1 MSPPVT
7 LLSLGAR
14 LNLGTWLKLTCFA
27 LLGLVSSTQIAAQ
40 GVQVDADT
48 VLASQRF
55 HYQKARTALAQNNA
69 KAYAEH
75 YAQLGDYPLKPY
87 LEFGKLRR
95 DLRHMPFDDID
106 AFIDQYYGSFLESR
120 LRSHLLTSLAS
131 RERWADF
138 MRYYQPSFSSVTMRC
153 HAINARL
160 RTGDKSAFAEVPDIW
175 LAGQSQ
181 PDACDPVFRQ
191 WRQAGLMTEDLVWQ
205 RLHLAVQNDQLT
217 LARYLSTLLKEHK
230 AVADLYFRVH
240 NNPRLVLQRDQF
252 RSQNLPTQHVIAH
265 GIRRLARSQPLD
277 AIYHWE
283 LYEAQQLFPED
294 LSLETK
300 LFLVQRLIR
309 EGHAQEA
316 QHLLS
321 YSHVLREQGLV
332 EEIIRRALAD
342 QDWARVNE
350 SILLL
355 DRFNQQSERWQY
367 WRARA
372 QDELNVTF
380 SGFPASQEVYSTL
393 AQNRSFYGFI
403 SAHKVRKEYALVD
416 DSSPIPEA
424 ILVQVQQMDGMR
436 RASELWLLGNTNEA
450 RAEWLHASR
459 SMNEQQLLAAGELA
473 REWGWYN
480 TGIQAMIS
488 GNMWNQLTTRFPLAY
503 REQIDRVATDLQV
516 EPTLIYAIARQESA
530 FDTAA
535 RSPAG
540 ATGLMQLMPGTA
552 VYTAR
557 KAGIQHRGNQDLLD
571 AEHNMLLGG
580 HYLNYLLKQ
589 YEGNRILAAAAYN
602 AGPSRVNRWLSE
614 AGKERPFDV
623 WIETI
628 PFRETRH
635 YVQNVL
641 SFSVIYGY
649 RLGQPVTLISP
660 EEAARS
666 L

>member
-1 MSPPVT
+1 MSSPKILRVFCP
-7 LLSLGAR
+7 
-14 LNLGTWLKLTCFA
+14 WLKLTGLA
-27 LLGLVSSTQIAAQ
+27 LLTLLSSTQLAAQ
-40 GVQVDADT
+40 GAQVDAET
-48 VLASQRF
+48 LLASQRF
-55 HYQKARTALAQNNA
+55 HYQKARAALAQNNT

-75 YAQLGDYPLKPY
+75 YAQLGDYPLTIY
-87 LEFGKLRR
+87 LEFGQLRR
-95 DLRHMPFDDID
+95 DLRNLPFEQID
-106 AFIDQYYGSFLESR
+106 AFIDQHYGSFLESR
-120 LRSHLLTSLAS
+120 LRSHLLTLLAS

-138 MRYYQPSFSSVTMRC
+138 TRYYQPGFASVTMRC
-153 HAINARL
+153 HALNARL
-160 RTGDKSAFAEVPDIW
+160 NTGDKSALAEVPDIW
-175 LAGQSQ
+175 LVGQSQ

-191 WRQAGLMTEDLVWQ
+191 WRQADLMTEALVWQ
-205 RLHLAVQNDQLT
+205 RLHLAVQNNELS
-217 LARYLSTLLKEHK
+217 LARYLSSLLKEHK
-230 AVADLYFRVH
+230 AVADLYFQVH
-240 NNPRLVLQRDQF
+240 NNPRLITQQDRF
-252 RSQNLPTQHVIAH
+252 RGQNLPTQHVIAH
-265 GIRRLARSQPLD
+265 GIRRLARNQPLD

-283 LYEAQQLFPED
+283 LYEAQQLFPEE

-300 LFLVQRLIR
+300 LFLVQRLVR

-321 YSHVLREQGLV
+321 YSHALREQGLV

-372 QDELNVTF
+372 QDELDTSF
-380 SGFPASQEVYSTL
+380 AGFPPSQDVYASL
-393 AQNRSFYGFI
+393 AENRSFYGFI
-403 SAHKVRKEYALVD
+403 SAHKLHKDYALVD
-416 DSSPIPEA
+416 DSSPVSEQIRA
-424 ILVQVQQMDGMR
+424 QVQQLDGMR
-436 RASELWLLGNTNEA
+436 RANELWFLGNTAEA
-450 RAEWLHASR
+450 RAEWLHSSR

-473 REWGWYN
+473 RDWGWYT

-488 GNMWNQLTTRFPLAY
+488 GNMWNQLTVRFPLAF
-503 REQIDRVATDLQV
+503 REQIDRVATDLKV

-530 FDTAA
+530 FDSAA
-535 RSPAG
+535 LSPAG
-540 ATGLMQLMPGTA
+540 ARGLMQIMPRTA

-557 KAGIQHRGNQDLLD
+557 KAGIPHRGNQDLLD

-580 HYLNYLLKQ
+580 HYLNYLLNQ

-649 RLGQPVTLISP
+649 RLGQPVSFISA
-660 EEAARS
+660 EEAKRS